1 MKEKINYFSIG
12 RDQRWNGN
20 QSKPLRKMG
29 LGSLVLNNGSTFKT
43 KSKHGVGSS
52 GRSLWAGN
60 MQPTP
65 IRFMTSPR
73 TGCLCQP
80 PQQALRMLAPKRSA
94 SEIIGSQ
101 NLSRLVA
108 EGYTVTSADLLNETS
123 KALEYAKGAIELAL
137 STSDEPMTREQV
149 LRLGGVLR
157 QSRVTL
163 AKLESEV

>member
-1 MKEKINYFSIG
+1 
-12 RDQRWNGN
+12 
-20 QSKPLRKMG
+20 
-29 LGSLVLNNGSTFKT
+29 
-43 KSKHGVGSS
+43 
-52 GRSLWAGN
+52 
-60 MQPTP
+60 
-65 IRFMTSPR
+65 
-73 TGCLCQP
+73 
-80 PQQALRMLAPKRSA
+80 MLAPKRSA